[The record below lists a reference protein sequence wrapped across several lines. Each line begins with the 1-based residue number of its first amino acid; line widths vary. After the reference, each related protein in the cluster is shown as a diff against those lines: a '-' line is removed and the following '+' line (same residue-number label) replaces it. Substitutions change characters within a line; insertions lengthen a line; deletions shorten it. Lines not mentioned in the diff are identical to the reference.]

1 MKEEKFGNIIKEI
14 RKKHKLTQNEFAQK
28 YNVTY
33 QAVSKWENGKNMPD
47 TLLIKQISEDFN
59 ISIEDLLNGN
69 YKENKKKKTII
80 TLGVITILIIISLLF
95 IFLQINKNEDFS
107 FKTLKTT
114 CDNFNIS
121 GTIAYN
127 KNKSS
132 IYIANI
138 EYCGGEDKEKYKSIE
153 CTLYEKEGDTNKKIN
168 SNKSI
173 KENITLEEYLSNV
186 TFAIDN
192 YSKICEEYKEDNLYL
207 TIEATNNNNKIT
219 TYKVPLALEACI
231 K

>member
-14 RKKHKLTQNEFAQK
+14 RKKHNLTQNDLAKK
-28 YNVTY
+28 YNITY

-47 TLLIKQISEDFN
+47 MLLIKQISEDFN
-59 ISIEDLLNGN
+59 IKLEDLLDGN
-69 YKENKKKKTII
+69 YKETKKKNILIIALTIIIII
-80 TLGVITILIIISLLF
+80 TLTFITLKITS
-95 IFLQINKNEDFS
+95 NNDFE

-132 IYIANI
+132 INISNI
-138 EYCGGEDKEKYKSIE
+138 EYCGGEDNEKYKSVE
-153 CTLYEKEGDTNKKIN
+153 CTLYEKQGNTNIKIKED
-168 SNKSI
+168 KST
-173 KENITLEEYLSNV
+173 KENITLEEYLNNL
-186 TFAIDN
+186 TFAVDN
-192 YSKICEEYKEDNLYL
+192 YSKICKEYKEDNLYL
-207 TIEATNNNNKIT
+207 IIAAQNKENKII
-219 TYKVPLALEACI
+219 TYKVPLTLETCI